1 MPARYLCIRGGLSA
15 WARRVRGRPGRLE
28 HGPRVPQ
35 GQEASGQKGH
45 MKAGCRA
52 WPPAIRG
59 GRGQHTHL
67 PQLSGLA
74 PPLFRPSRHQI
85 EPWKP
90 SRRRVHRSE
99 GGPVRRWWTGAALGL
114 RVLRCH
120 ARQPSQTLPC
130 TPGWPWLGRA
140 PSSRLAKGTEMLL
153 ELLEL
158 LSGFCCSSPPNP
170 WTCILPAILQPQ
182 TSRPI
187 LSQPRS
193 FTCHVTI

>member
-1 MPARYLCIRGGLSA
+1 MGQGS
-15 WARRVRGRPGRLE
+15 
-28 HGPRVPQ
+28 PQ
-35 GQEASGQKGH
+35 GQEARGQKGH

-74 PPLFRPSRHQI
+74 PPLFRPSRHRI

-90 SRRRVHRSE
+90 SRRTGHRSE
-99 GGPVRRWWTGAALGL
+99 GGPVRRRWTGAALGL
-114 RVLRCH
+114 RALGCA
-120 ARQPSQTLPC
+120 ARQPSQTCPC
-130 TPGWPWLGRA
+130 KPCKPCWPWLARLGGRA
-140 PSSRLAKGTEMLL
+140 PSSRPAKGTENASRASRASLRLL
-153 ELLEL
+153 LQLA
-158 LSGFCCSSPPNP
+158 PPNP

-187 LSQPRS
+187 LSRPRS
-193 FTCHVTI
+193 FPCHVTI